1 MFSCEWTSN
10 GELANV
16 FFHANFP
23 LYGMFVCLHPG
34 QILLAVES
42 GIDVF
47 DGVYPH

>member
-1 MFSCEWTSN
+1 MNIHQITEYLFEPILFIMFEI
-10 GELANV
+10 
-16 FFHANFP
+16 
-23 LYGMFVCLHPG
+23 MCLHPG